1 METVLFGV
9 IPVLVFIALAAR
21 SALRGR
27 VRTPRFGAGVHAPGG
42 DGRSG
47 DGRGAGQG
55 MLDARMIDESTLD
68 QTDTDTDSSARDGNA
83 ARMREPD
90 PIDPTRGGR

>member
-27 VRTPRFGAGVHAPGG
+27 ARPRRFSAGVYAP
-42 DGRSG
+42 DG
-47 DGRGAGQG
+47 DGRGAGEG
-55 MLDARMIDESTLD
+55 MIAASTFED
-68 QTDTDTDSSARDGNA
+68 RDNGARDEYA

>member
-27 VRTPRFGAGVHAPGG
+27 VRTPRFGTGVHAPGG

-55 MLDARMIDESTLD
+55 MIDARTIDESTLD
-68 QTDTDTDSSARDGNA
+68 ETDTDSSARYGHA

>member
-9 IPVLVFIALAAR
+9 LPVLVFIALAAR

-27 VRTPRFGAGVHAPGG
+27 VGARSFGAGVYAPGG
-42 DGRSG
+42 DGRGTDRSTI
-47 DGRGAGQG
+47 DASTFDDDDISEQGAH
-55 MLDARMIDESTLD
+55 AP
-68 QTDTDTDSSARDGNA
+68 
-83 ARMREPD
+83 RMREPD